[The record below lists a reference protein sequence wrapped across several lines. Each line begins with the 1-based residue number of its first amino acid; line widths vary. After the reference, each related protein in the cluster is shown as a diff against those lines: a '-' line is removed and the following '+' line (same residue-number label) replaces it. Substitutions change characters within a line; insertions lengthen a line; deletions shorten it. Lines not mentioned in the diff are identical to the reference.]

1 MAKAKKS
8 RGSGRRRVSL
18 AGFFR
23 RLWGNHSLMARFSE
37 SREGRD
43 EVLDRFQLSAR
54 HRKMLAE
61 GCMRDIIRELAGV
74 KKEAKESNTVV
85 NCTDEVECGHPECAA
100 FMKAV
105 RKKE

>member
-1 MAKAKKS
+1 MPKSKK
-8 RGSGRRRVSL
+8 RGSLPRRVSL

-23 RLWGNHSLMARFSE
+23 RLWGNPGLMARFSE
-37 SREGRD
+37 NPEGRD
-43 EVLDRFQLSAR
+43 EVLNKFKLSGR
-54 HRKMLAE
+54 HRAMLKE

-74 KKEAKESNTVV
+74 KKEAKEINTVI